1 MEIFKRIT
9 GWLETGVIVVCYVSP
24 FRRVRVDFDLLV
36 QEGARALMQF
46 LSLCSGAG
54 WRSSLGG
61 LRGSRQGARGYRCW
75 GGMSGRSSSC
85 MLTIL
90 REGLSSAF
98 FCIAYMR
105 TLWWVIDVHVFP
117 RIRMLVRF
125 AVRRHPNHIS
135 DVLSFG

>member
-54 WRSSLGG
+54 WRSSSSGHHPQLAPSPHRD
-61 LRGSRQGARGYRCW
+61 LPHAIDKLDPATLVPFPQFDGSRFREILDEEMGFSHSRENSA
-75 GGMSGRSSSC
+75 GR
-85 MLTIL
+85 
-90 REGLSSAF
+90 
-98 FCIAYMR
+98 
-105 TLWWVIDVHVFP
+105 
-117 RIRMLVRF
+117 
-125 AVRRHPNHIS
+125 
-135 DVLSFG
+135 